1 MNLPRDITRCRGT
14 ASVDRPAC
22 AERDRCQRYLALR
35 QDEAA
40 GGFSA
45 SWVCRMDGA
54 GAPCRFR
61 LAPVAPEVQAVPT

>member
-1 MNLPRDITRCRGT
+1 MTLPADIPSCHGT

-22 AERDRCQRYLALR
+22 AERDRCQRYLSMR
-35 QDEAA
+35 QDEAD

-45 SWVCRMDGA
+45 SWVCRMDGI

-61 LAPVAPEVQAVPT
+61 IAVVPAQGVSA